1 MLKELHTA
9 SLGMLN
15 AQTRLQVTAN
25 NIANADTKGYKRASV
40 FERNLIDS
48 KASLFNNPGK
58 LDKNDAPIGSYLD
71 WSSSGGF
78 QNTENPLD
86 LAIDGRGFFV
96 TRDSNGDKYLTRAGE
111 FKLTP
116 DGFIA
121 THDGKYLMGID
132 DGAIRIPDYMNIDGS
147 DGTNE
152 KTAVDISISATG
164 DILANDV
171 SIGTVQVVDCLDYS
185 QLTRVGSKSFIA
197 DVDAG
202 VSQLPEDVINIK
214 QGWLENSN
222 VDIITEMVTMIE
234 LQRAFEAGSKV
245 IQTNDNTIERSIST
259 SRFGYY

>member
-15 AQTRLQVTAN
+15 TQTRLEVTAN

-48 KASLFNNPGK
+48 KASLFNHPGK
-58 LDKNDAPIGSYLD
+58 LEQDDPPVGSYID
-71 WSSSGGF
+71 WSTRGGYH
-78 QNTENPLD
+78 NTDNPLD
-86 LAIDGRGFFV
+86 LAIDGSGFFV
-96 TRDSNGDKYLTRAGE
+96 TRNARGDKFLTRDGS

-121 THDGKYLMGID
+121 TYDGKYLMGTD
-132 DGAIRIPDYMNIDGS
+132 DDAIRIPDYMNIDGS
-147 DGTNE
+147 DGTTK
-152 KTAVDISISATG
+152 KTAVDIVVSATG
-164 DILANDV
+164 DVLANDV
-171 SIGTVQVVDCLDYS
+171 AIGTVQIVDCENYS
-185 QLTRVGSKSFIA
+185 QLTRIERQSFIA

-202 VSQLPEDVINIK
+202 VKQVAEDMVNIK

-245 IQTNDNTIERSIST
+245 IQTNDNTLERSIST